1 MVSVPDEEIAAA
13 VLASVRSR
21 TSAESVAA
29 SLLPAMLMV
38 TEVSVPSEPATGN
51 VSV

>member
-1 MVSVPDEEIAAA
+1 MVRVPELEMAAA

-21 TSAESVAA
+21 TSAERSAA

-38 TEVSVPSEPATGN
+38 TEVSVPSEPATEN

>member
-1 MVSVPDEEIAAA
+1 MVSVPDEEMA
-13 VLASVRSR
+13 ASVSVRLR

-38 TEVSVPSEPATGN
+38 TEVSVPSALATEK

>member
-1 MVSVPDEEIAAA
+1 MA
-13 VLASVRSR
+13 ASVSFRLR
-21 TSAESVAA
+21 TSAESTAA

-38 TEVSVPSEPATGN
+38 TEVSVPSALATEK